1 MSNAVNCLG
10 VIIVAAG
17 RSSRMGGVDK
27 QLLQLGGIPVIL
39 HSLRVFES
47 FSDTSSIVLVMSERS
62 EERRVGKE
70 CRSRW
75 SPYHEKKKNTTP
87 PPPPPPQTKTK
98 NT

>member
-17 RSSRMGGVDK
+17 RSSRMGGGDK

-47 FSDTSSIVLVMSERS
+47 FSDTSSIVLVMSEHNLDAGINVVDQS
-62 EERRVGKE
+62 GLSKIVDVVVGGER
-70 CRSRW
+70 
-75 SPYHEKKKNTTP
+75 
-87 PPPPPPQTKTK
+87 
-98 NT
+98 